1 MFVRGSTDWGEVGL
15 VQSGS
20 VLSCPVLS
28 VQPTWLVAFGDV
40 EGQRGWLAGRN
51 GLAIDQTVIPGEA
64 GRRPGICAP
73 LKELDS
79 RLRGNDG
86 QVGNDDQVGN
96 DNRIGR
102 AVSAV

>member
-1 MFVRGSTDWGEVGL
+1 MFRAAWSVRA
-15 VQSGS
+15 
-20 VLSCPVLS
+20 
-28 VQPTWLVAFGDV
+28 VAFGD
-40 EGQRGWLAGRN
+40 AGGGGVA
-51 GLAIDQTVIPGEA
+51 GLACRWIKIVISGEA
-64 GRRPGICAP
+64 ERRPGNRAP